1 MMHQGLPPGVEHRKE
16 PDLSAQM
23 AGIRRDGPQ
32 RLGDRPEEEAIDD
45 GLVLVGDGS
54 DRRGDREDDVEVV
67 DGEQVRSAGVDP
79 RGACRDWWPH
89 FGLDAGV
96 RARVASIEP
105 SPKRRLDLT
114 LTGRR
119 RQVQQAHVLDVGPL
133 AVRPR
138 RSSTAAGSSIS
149 ASRQYVSLVGCL
161 IRLKKL
167 KSRAYEHDGGNKA
180 PAHPHSP
187 QVVKPHRLS

>member
-45 GLVLVGDGS
+45 GLVLVGDGG

-79 RGACRDWWPH
+79 RGACQ
-89 FGLDAGV
+89 GLAR
-96 RARVASIEP
+96 RAMAITTRVVPDPLMPALVTLLDVATQGG
-105 SPKRRLDLT
+105 SPARLDRGHDASL
-114 LTGRR
+114 GRR
-119 RQVQQAHVLDVGPL
+119 
-133 AVRPR
+133 
-138 RSSTAAGSSIS
+138 
-149 ASRQYVSLVGCL
+149 
-161 IRLKKL
+161 
-167 KSRAYEHDGGNKA
+167 E
-180 PAHPHSP
+180 
-187 QVVKPHRLS
+187 